1 MRNIVIVDC
10 DSTGRN
16 FIDDIVRKNYNP
28 VVLESKVLSDIW
40 GFDGENKSSKEDYGL
55 DDDFDIINYGNSKH
69 GKNVIIDADEDWMLV
84 EITSIKGTKEKLLR
98 ISSVISIKEVDNK

>member
-1 MRNIVIVDC
+1 MKGDFQRMR
-10 DSTGRN
+10 
-16 FIDDIVRKNYNP
+16 
-28 VVLESKVLSDIW
+28 
-40 GFDGENKSSKEDYGL
+40 EDET
-55 DDDFDIINYGNSKH
+55 DFDIINYGNSKH